1 MPYSSILVSLAGK
14 SEEKKLLDEAVN
26 LANQL
31 NATLAFVHVNDPHA
45 GKMNMMMDSLKKV
58 TEDEIRA
65 LIASSGYQD
74 LSKTAPI
81 LMLSYENYS
90 EAIAKATDEFDL
102 LIIGHHNKN
111 SFFAALMNSTDEQA
125 SDLVDCPVLLVSL

>member
-14 SEEKKLLDEAVN
+14 SEEKKVLDEAVK

-31 NATLAFVHVNDPHA
+31 NSTLTFVHVNDPHA

-58 TEDEIRA
+58 SEDEIRA
-65 LIASSGYQD
+65 LVAESGYPD
-74 LSKTAPI
+74 LSKTAKV
-81 LMLSYENYS
+81 LMMVSENYS
-90 EAIAKATDEFDL
+90 KTIAKATEDFDL

-111 SFFAALMNSTDEQA
+111 SFLAALIDSTDEHI
-125 SDLVDCPVLLVSL
+125 SDLVDCPVLLISI